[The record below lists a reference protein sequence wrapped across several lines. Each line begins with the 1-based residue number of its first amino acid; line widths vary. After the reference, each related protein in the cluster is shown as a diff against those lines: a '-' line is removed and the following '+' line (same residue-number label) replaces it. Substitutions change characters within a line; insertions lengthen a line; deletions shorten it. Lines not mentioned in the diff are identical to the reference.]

1 VRHETRTG
9 GTIGAVDEHAHPP
22 IGNNFVNNNVNM
34 RWEFQIVVTMCLG
47 YAMLMMC
54 RTVVGVAGPAML
66 LDPELHLDTASF
78 GAILGWGTAGN
89 LTGKLTN
96 GIIADK
102 FGGTKIFI
110 SAVALA
116 AITTIIFG
124 TLSSNTAFF
133 AFYFLTIFAKS
144 AGWPSM
150 ANIIRVWF
158 THAKHGRVWG
168 FVATSSRISS
178 VATTLLISSLLL
190 VMTWRGL
197 FFTAGVIAL
206 AGAIILPKYLKN
218 SWQASGELSEE
229 SEKTVDEVTAWVN
242 AHPLNEVDALG
253 AILVFIKSSQFWLI
267 SLGISSLAVLFEFQL
282 FIPIYLSETF
292 SLVPAHAGI
301 TSAAFP
307 LGCLIA
313 VFTAGFVYDRL
324 SSKNII
330 YVFGATLVVAIL
342 CLLSLRFL
350 GTIEWDADLE
360 LILTIGLIFLF
371 GFAISPSYY
380 IPMSVFSINFGGKHC
395 GLLVGLIDAFGYA
408 GAMAFD
414 FIGGEVANKEGG
426 WQDFISILIVTSF
439 ISAVIMVTFLYIDYA
454 KSTIKNAQE

>member
-1 VRHETRTG
+1 
-9 GTIGAVDEHAHPP
+9 
-22 IGNNFVNNNVNM
+22 M
-34 RWEFQIVVTMCLG
+34 RWEFQIVVSMCFG

-66 LDPELHLDTASF
+66 LDPTLNLDTASF

-96 GIIADK
+96 GIIADR
-102 FGGTKIFI
+102 FGGTKVFI
-110 SAVALA
+110 AAIALA
-116 AITTIIFG
+116 AVTTIIFG
-124 TLSSNTAFF
+124 TLSNNTAFF
-133 AFYFLTIFAKS
+133 TLYFLTIFAKS

-168 FVATSSRISS
+168 FIATSSRISS
-178 VATTLLISSLLL
+178 VATTLLLSSLLL

-197 FFTAGVIAL
+197 FFTAGAIAL
-206 AGAIILPKYLKN
+206 VSAMILPKYLKN
-218 SWQASGELSEE
+218 SWQDLGELSEE
-229 SEKTVDEVTAWVN
+229 SEKTVSDVN
-242 AHPLNEVDALG
+242 AWFKTHPLNDVDAMG
-253 AILVFIKSSQFWLI
+253 AILVFIKSPRFWLI
-267 SLGISSLAVLFEFQL
+267 SLGISSLAVLFEFQV

-292 SLVPAHAGI
+292 SLAPAHAGMA
-301 TSAAFP
+301 SAAFP

-313 VFTAGFVYDRL
+313 VFTAGFVYDKL
-324 SSKNII
+324 SSKNVI
-330 YVFGATLVVAIL
+330 YVFGGTLIVAIL
-342 CLLSLRFL
+342 CLLALLYL
-350 GTIEWDADLE
+350 GTIEWDANLE

-395 GLLVGLIDAFGYA
+395 GLLVGLIDALAYL
-408 GAMAFD
+408 GAMTFD

-426 WQDFISILIVTSF
+426 WHDFILILIVTSI
-439 ISAVIMVTFLYIDYA
+439 ISAVIMVTFLYVDYA
-454 KSTIKNAQE
+454 RTDVKQ